1 MLLFFLVLFFYG
13 ITGDKGASTSYQY
26 LTSFFSISPRN
37 VVASSEVRR
46 QLSTIPDRLRFKQL
60 PTVYAGENVF
70 SRERSDIII
79 AVAYAQ

>member
-1 MLLFFLVLFFYG
+1 MELQATKARLLVTN
-13 ITGDKGASTSYQY
+13 IR
-26 LTSFFSISPRN
+26 TSFFSISPRN

-79 AVAYAQ
+79 AIAYAQ

>member
-1 MLLFFLVLFFYG
+1 MLLFFGSFFSMELQATKARLLEG
-13 ITGDKGASTSYQY
+13 PR
-26 LTSFFSISPRN
+26 FFSISPRN

-70 SRERSDIII
+70 SRERSDIIN